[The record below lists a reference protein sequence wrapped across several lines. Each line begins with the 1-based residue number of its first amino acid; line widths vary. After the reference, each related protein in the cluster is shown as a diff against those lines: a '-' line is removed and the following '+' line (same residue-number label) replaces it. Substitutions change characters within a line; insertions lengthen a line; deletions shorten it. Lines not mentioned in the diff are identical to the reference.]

1 MIGDVKG
8 FCTLKSVE
16 TVMGFAGD
24 PKELLNVLYLEIWD
38 IAVDN
43 SGFMVF
49 SPKHTLL
56 ACVDM
61 KDVKQHFFCGVVNG
75 IVVPPGLGVMDG
87 ILSATAR
94 SIRKGGYDSTIKK
107 MVILNSLRKGEFDDR
122 FLFQKQ

>member
-1 MIGDVKG
+1 MVGDVRG

-16 TVMGFAGD
+16 TVIGYAGD
-24 PKELLNVLYLEIWD
+24 PKELLDVLYLEIWD

-49 SPKHTLL
+49 SPKHNLL

-61 KDVKQHFFCGVVNG
+61 EDVKQHFFCGVVND
-75 IVVPPGLGVMDG
+75 IVVPPNLSFFDG
-87 ILSATAR
+87 ILSAAAR
-94 SIRKGGYDSTIKK
+94 RNRKGGYGDIIKK

-122 FLFQKQ
+122 FIFQEQ